1 MKKFFTLVVLAL
13 LAVGCAK
20 EYDDTGVRELIAGL
34 DLRVSE
40 LEANVSAL
48 QSALG
53 DGKFV
58 RKVEEYKDPE
68 TGRTTGI
75 TVTYTDGNI
84 VHFNIV
90 PADPTQGP
98 VFSVIRNGAGEL
110 VWAVNGQAVKM
121 DDEEIPVYQT
131 PVFSIDEEG
140 NLWVE
145 VDGKK
150 TNLGPVKSEGATLQD
165 GIFTNLAVTD
175 KAVVLTLSD
184 GSTVNIPF
192 AEAFQL
198 NIETAEFTFGT
209 LDPIEIPYTVS
220 AKTEG
225 TVVGVAGYSPKEF
238 NVAVEDGKIVVTPL
252 RLDAA
257 AVMMAYA
264 DSKVG
269 LVSVVNLTFEAEG
282 FEITDEPYS
291 AEYDYLAEGED
302 AVIEANAVSNI
313 AFEVKPVEEWIHVAS
328 VRSQAYTITLK
339 LDDNKTGEIR
349 EGTVNIVKAG
359 TEEVIQT
366 LKIAQLPAA
375 EEVGPK
381 NLSKKGAANS
391 YLVTEAGE
399 YKFWAV
405 KGNSGIEVN
414 PASVEVLWETYNN
427 AEEVAANSVIASV
440 SLSGSY
446 VVFST
451 PETLKPGNA
460 VIAAKDAG
468 GVILWS
474 WHIWVPAT
482 EVATANYGIYPAPLM
497 ARNLGA
503 LVAAPADA
511 AAPVESF
518 GLTYQWGR
526 KDPFPGPKAVKSGDN
541 ATVAGVA
548 VSTKPGNGTT
558 AESCMTVEETIANPT
573 VLGFTQNGDWLPA
586 DLADNTLWQNEVK
599 TMYDPCPPGY
609 RVPAR
614 DTESAFHSSD
624 LSAATGWQDNAA
636 NNWFALG
643 DPLAVFPFAGYRDD
657 YSPGGLTHAYDRGAY
672 WTAYASQAAKAYY
685 VNVRAGSAH
694 ARAEAGKSRAG
705 SVRCVSAEETP
716 ILPPDEPTEPTG
728 SAVDLSETA
737 SANSYIV
744 DKAGD
749 YKFKAVK
756 GNSDE
761 AVAPATVEVLW
772 ETVNTATAP
781 EAGAVIAKAGFADGY
796 VTFST
801 PATLVPGNALIAAKD
816 AAGTVLWSWH
826 IWIPATPV
834 VASTFGGV
842 VGVPMMDRNLGALVA
857 AAPNAKP
864 DGASIGMLYQWGRKD
879 PFPGVAS
886 VDASDPFATTGSI
899 VLDSE
904 KQNFS
909 IEESVQNPTV
919 YVKTG
924 SDSNK
929 TWVDVPS
936 TELWGKTK
944 TVYDPCPPGYIVS
957 TRDKSWAFWG
967 GMSAATGFK
976 ADTENKV
983 IVLGVEP
990 DPANAGTTGYIVLP
1004 MCGYLDQGSYAN
1016 VGKRAYIWSS
1026 YSSSSEANI
1035 AYQIYINGESVSTT
1049 EQRMS
1054 RGGNVRCVVEQ

>member
-1 MKKFFTLVVLAL
+1 MKKFFTLAVLAL
-13 LAVGCAK
+13 LAIGCAK
-20 EYDDTGVRELIAGL
+20 EYDDTPIRDLIAGL
-34 DLRVSE
+34 DARISE
-40 LEANVSAL
+40 LETSISAI
-48 QSALG
+48 QSTVG

-58 RKVEEYKDPE
+58 RKVEEYKDPD

-75 TVTYTDGNI
+75 TVTYTDGNV

-110 VWAVNGQAVKM
+110 VWAVDGVTVKM
-121 DDEEIPVYQT
+121 DGADVPVYQT
-131 PVFSIDEEG
+131 PVFTIDEEG
-140 NLWVE
+140 NLLVE
-145 VDGKK
+145 VDGKT

-175 KAVVLTLSD
+175 EAVVLTLAD

-192 AEAFQL
+192 AEAFRL
-198 NIETAEFTFGT
+198 NIENTEFTFSG

-238 NVAVEDGKIVVTPL
+238 SVAVEADKIVVTPL
-252 RLDAA
+252 SPKSSGVLL
-257 AVMMAYA
+257 AYA

-269 LVSVVNLTFEAEG
+269 LTSLVSITVEAEG
-282 FEITDEPYS
+282 FEVTDEPYDI
-291 AEYDYLAEGED
+291 EVDYMAPGED
-302 AVIEANAVSNI
+302 AVVTVNAVSNI
-313 AFEVKPVEEWIHVAS
+313 SFEVKPVEEWIHVAS
-328 VRSQAYTITLK
+328 VKSQAYTITLK

-349 EGTVNIVKAG
+349 EGVVYFLKAG
-359 TEEVIQT
+359 TEESVQT
-366 LKIAQLPAA
+366 IRIAQLPAID
-375 EEVGPK
+375 ELGPK

-391 YLVTEAGE
+391 YIVTEAGE

-414 PASVEVLWETYNN
+414 PASVEVLWETWNN
-427 AEEVAANSVIASV
+427 AEEVAANSVVASV

-474 WHIWVPAT
+474 WHIWVPET
-482 EVATANYGIYPAPLM
+482 EIVTADYGIYPAPM
-497 ARNLGA
+497 MDRNLGA
-503 LVAAPADA
+503 LVAATADA

-548 VSTKPGNGTT
+548 VSTKPGNGTS

-586 DLADNTLWQNEVK
+586 ELADNTLWQNEVK

-614 DTESAFHSSD
+614 NTESAFHSSD
-624 LSAATGWQDNAA
+624 LSTATGWQDNAA

-657 YSPGGLTHAYDRGAY
+657 YSPGGMTHAYDRGAY
-672 WTAYASQAAKAYY
+672 WTAYSSQAAKAYY
-685 VNVRAGSAH
+685 VNVRSGSAH

-728 SAVDLSETA
+728 SATDLSETA

-744 DKAGD
+744 TKAGN
-749 YKFKAVK
+749 YMFKAVK

-761 AVAPATVEVLW
+761 SVGAVAKAEVLW
-772 ETVNTATAP
+772 ETDNTATAP
-781 EAGAVIAKAGFADGY
+781 EVGAIIATVDFAGGY
-796 VTFST
+796 VAFST
-801 PATLVPGNALIAAKD
+801 PETLKPGNALIAVKD
-816 AAGTVLWSWH
+816 ASDAILWSWH
-826 IWIPATPV
+826 IWIPATEV
-834 VASTFGGV
+834 KVWDSEALCGAK
-842 VGVPMMDRNLGALVA
+842 MLDRNLGALV
-857 AAPNAKP
+857 
-864 DGASIGMLYQWGRKD
+864 DTGASGDVDPLSIGLYYQWGRKD
-879 PFPGVAS
+879 PFPGATEFVKSPAGAAVAGTAWTYHKELITTDYSVAHPTEYAS
-886 VDASDPFATTGSI
+886 VPEVDAGVWNADDPQ
-899 VLDSE
+899 D
-904 KQNFS
+904 
-909 IEESVQNPTV
+909 
-919 YVKTG
+919 
-924 SDSNK
+924 
-929 TWVDVPS
+929 
-936 TELWGKTK
+936 LWNTADDKK
-944 TVYDPCPPGYIVS
+944 TVYDPCPPGYRVPLY
-957 TRDKSWAFWG
+957 DKSLPMW
-967 GMSAATGFK
+967 
-976 ADTENKV
+976 
-983 IVLGVEP
+983 
-990 DPANAGTTGYIVLP
+990 AGTDEGFTFDGNRVSYGDFHFTVAGYID
-1004 MCGYLDQGSYAN
+1004 CWSAGYSYAN
-1016 VGKRAYIWSS
+1016 LRTHIWASKWYDAERSTCAYFRLDKDPKYYAQKYHKAKAGS
-1026 YSSSSEANI
+1026 
-1035 AYQIYINGESVSTT
+1035 
-1049 EQRMS
+1049 
-1054 RGGNVRCVVEQ
+1054 VRCVAE

>member
-1 MKKFFTLVVLAL
+1 MKKFFTLAVLAL
-13 LAVGCAK
+13 LAIGCAK
-20 EYDDTGVRELIAGL
+20 EYDDTPIRDLIAGL
-34 DLRVSE
+34 DARISE
-40 LEANVSAL
+40 LETSISAI
-48 QSALG
+48 QSTVG

-58 RKVEEYKDPE
+58 RKVEEYKDPD

-75 TVTYTDGNI
+75 TVTYTDGNV

-110 VWAVNGQAVKM
+110 VWAVDGVTVKM
-121 DDEEIPVYQT
+121 DGADVPVYQT
-131 PVFSIDEEG
+131 PVFTIDEEG
-140 NLWVE
+140 NLLVE
-145 VDGKK
+145 VDGKT

-175 KAVVLTLSD
+175 EAVVLTLAD

-192 AEAFQL
+192 AEAFRL
-198 NIETAEFTFGT
+198 NIENTEFTFSG

-238 NVAVEDGKIVVTPL
+238 SVAVEADKIVVTPL
-252 RLDAA
+252 SAKSSGVLL
-257 AVMMAYA
+257 AYA

-269 LVSVVNLTFEAEG
+269 LTSLVSITVEAEG
-282 FEITDEPYS
+282 FEVTDEPYDI
-291 AEYDYLAEGED
+291 EVDYMAPGED
-302 AVIEANAVSNI
+302 AVVTVNAVSNI
-313 AFEVKPVEEWIHVAS
+313 SFEVKPVEEWIHVAS
-328 VRSQAYTITLK
+328 VKSSAYVITLK

-349 EGTVNIVKAG
+349 TGTVNIVKAG
-359 TEEVIQT
+359 TEEVVQT
-366 LKIAQLPAA
+366 IRIAQLPAID
-375 EEVGPK
+375 ELGPK

-391 YLVTEAGE
+391 YIVTEAGE

-414 PASVEVLWETYNN
+414 PASVEVLWETWNN
-427 AEEVAANSVIASV
+427 AEEVTANSVVASV
-440 SLSGSY
+440 SVQGSY

-468 GVILWS
+468 GAILWS

-482 EVATANYGIYPAPLM
+482 EIVTADYGIYPAPM
-497 ARNLGA
+497 MDRNLGA
-503 LVAAPADA
+503 LVAATADA
-511 AAPVESF
+511 EAPVESF

-548 VSTKPGNGTT
+548 VSTKPGNGTS

-586 DLADNTLWQNEVK
+586 ELADNTLWQNEVK

-624 LSAATGWQDNAA
+624 LSTATGWQDNAA

-643 DPLAVFPFAGYRDD
+643 DPLAVFPYAGYRDD
-657 YSPGGLTHAYDRGAY
+657 YSPGGMTHAYDRGAY

-685 VNVRAGSAH
+685 VNVRTGSAH

-728 SAVDLSETA
+728 SATDLSETA

-744 DKAGD
+744 TKAGN
-749 YKFKAVK
+749 YMFKAVK

-761 AVAPATVEVLW
+761 SVGAVAKAEVLW
-772 ETVNTATAP
+772 ETDNTATAP
-781 EAGAVIAKAGFADGY
+781 EVGAIIATVDFAEGY
-796 VTFST
+796 VAFST
-801 PATLVPGNALIAAKD
+801 PETLKPGNALIAVKD
-816 AAGTVLWSWH
+816 ASDAILWSWH
-826 IWIPATPV
+826 IWIPATEV
-834 VASTFGGV
+834 KVWDSEALCGAK
-842 VGVPMMDRNLGALVA
+842 MMDRNLGALV
-857 AAPNAKP
+857 
-864 DGASIGMLYQWGRKD
+864 DTGASGDVDPLSIGLYYQWGRKD
-879 PFPGVAS
+879 PFPGATEFVKSPAGAAVAGTAWTYHKELITTDYSVAHPTEYAS
-886 VDASDPFATTGSI
+886 VPEVDAGVWNAGDPQDLWNTE
-899 VLDSE
+899 D
-904 KQNFS
+904 
-909 IEESVQNPTV
+909 
-919 YVKTG
+919 
-924 SDSNK
+924 NK
-929 TWVDVPS
+929 
-936 TELWGKTK
+936 K
-944 TVYDPCPPGYIVS
+944 TVYDPCPPGYRVPLY
-957 TRDKSWAFWG
+957 DKSLPMW
-967 GMSAATGFK
+967 
-976 ADTENKV
+976 
-983 IVLGVEP
+983 
-990 DPANAGTTGYIVLP
+990 AGTDEGFTFDGNRVSYGDFHFTVAGYID
-1004 MCGYLDQGSYAN
+1004 CWSASYAYSN
-1016 VGKRAYIWSS
+1016 LRTHIWASKWYDAERSTCAYFRLDKDPKY
-1026 YSSSSEANI
+1026 YSQKFHKAKAGS
-1035 AYQIYINGESVSTT
+1035 
-1049 EQRMS
+1049 
-1054 RGGNVRCVVEQ
+1054 VRCVVE

>member
-68 TGRTTGI
+68 TGRTTGV

-121 DDEEIPVYQT
+121 DGEEIPVYQT
-131 PVFSIDEEG
+131 PVFSIDDEG

-175 KAVVLTLSD
+175 SAVVLTLSD

-192 AEAFQL
+192 AE
-198 NIETAEFTFGT
+198 
-209 LDPIEIPYTVS
+209 S

-225 TVVGVAGYSPKEF
+225 TVVGVAGYSPKDF
-238 NVAVEDGKIVVTPL
+238 NVAVEADKIVVTPNHL
-252 RLDAA
+252 NAA

-269 LVSVVNLTFEAEG
+269 LVSVVNLKLEAEG

-313 AFEVKPVEEWIHVAS
+313 AFEVKPAEEWIHVAS

-349 EGTVNIVKAG
+349 EGVVYFVKAG
-359 TEEVIQT
+359 TEESVQT
-366 LKIAQLPAA
+366 IRIAQLPAV

-391 YLVTEAGE
+391 YIVTEAGE

-427 AEEVAANSVIASV
+427 AEEVTANSVVANV

-460 VIAAKDAG
+460 VIAAKDAA

-474 WHIWVPAT
+474 WHIWVPET
-482 EVATANYGIYPAPLM
+482 EIVTADYGIYSAPM
-497 ARNLGA
+497 MDRNLGA
-503 LVAAPADA
+503 LVAATADA

-526 KDPFPGPKAVKSGDN
+526 KDPFP
-541 ATVAGVA
+541 
-548 VSTKPGNGTT
+548 
-558 AESCMTVEETIANPT
+558 IANPT

-586 DLADNTLWQNEVK
+586 ELADNTLWQNEVK

-624 LSAATGWQDNAA
+624 LSTAAGWQDNAA

-672 WTAYASQAAKAYY
+672 WTAYSSQAAKAYY
-685 VNVRAGSAH
+685 VNVRTGSAH

-705 SVRCVSAEETP
+705 SVRCVAAEETP
-716 ILPPDEPTEPTG
+716 ILPPEEPTEPTG
-728 SAVDLSETA
+728 SATDLSETA

-744 DKAGD
+744 TKAGN
-749 YKFKAVK
+749 YMFKAVK

-761 AVAPATVEVLW
+761 SVGAVAKAEVLW
-772 ETVNTATAP
+772 ETDNTTTAP
-781 EAGAVIAKAGFADGY
+781 AVGAIITNVDFAQGY
-796 VTFST
+796 VAFST
-801 PATLVPGNALIAAKD
+801 PETLKPGNALIAVKD
-816 AAGTVLWSWH
+816 ASDAVLWSWH

-834 VASTFGGV
+834 VATQPGRPRGRRAERQAGRHRDRHAVPVGPQGPVPGRRFRGRFRPDCHDRQHRPEQRAAELQHRGVRPEPDRLCEDGQRQQQDLGGRSFHRAL
-842 VGVPMMDRNLGALVA
+842 GQDQDRVR
-857 AAPNAKP
+857 P
-864 DGASIGMLYQWGRKD
+864 
-879 PFPGVAS
+879 
-886 VDASDPFATTGSI
+886 
-899 VLDSE
+899 
-904 KQNFS
+904 
-909 IEESVQNPTV
+909 
-919 YVKTG
+919 
-924 SDSNK
+924 
-929 TWVDVPS
+929 VPS
-936 TELWGKTK
+936 G
-944 TVYDPCPPGYIVS
+944 IH
-957 TRDKSWAFWG
+957 RFHA
-967 GMSAATGFK
+967 
-976 ADTENKV
+976 
-983 IVLGVEP
+983 
-990 DPANAGTTGYIVLP
+990 
-1004 MCGYLDQGSYAN
+1004 
-1016 VGKRAYIWSS
+1016 
-1026 YSSSSEANI
+1026 
-1035 AYQIYINGESVSTT
+1035 
-1049 EQRMS
+1049 
-1054 RGGNVRCVVEQ
+1054 

>member
-20 EYDDTGVRELIAGL
+20 EYDDTGLRELIAGL
-34 DLRVSE
+34 DVRVSE

-48 QSALG
+48 QSTLG

-58 RKVEEYKDPE
+58 RKVEEYRDPD
-68 TGRTTGI
+68 TGSTTGV

-90 PADPTQGP
+90 PSDPSQGP

-110 VWAVNGQAVKM
+110 VWAVDGQAIKV
-121 DDEEIPVYQT
+121 DGAEVPVYQT
-131 PVFSIDEEG
+131 PSFSIDDEG

-145 VDGKK
+145 VDGQR

-175 KAVVLTLSD
+175 DAVVLTLSD

-192 AEAFQL
+192 AEAFVL
-198 NIETAEFTFGT
+198 NIETTEFSFST

-238 NVAVEDGKIVVTPL
+238 NVAVEADKIVVTPL
-252 RLDAA
+252 SKNAA

-291 AEYDYLAEGED
+291 AEYDYIAEGEG
-302 AVIEANAVSNI
+302 AVVVANAVSNI

-328 VRSQAYTITLK
+328 VRSQAYVITLR

-349 EGTVNIVKAG
+349 VGTVNIVKAG

-366 LKIAQLPAA
+366 IKIAQLPA
-375 EEVGPK
+375 EIVSGPAD
-381 NLSKKGAANS
+381 LSKKESANS
-391 YLVTEAGE
+391 YLVYAAGD
-399 YKFWAV
+399 YKFKAV
-405 KGNSGIEVN
+405 KGVSG
-414 PASVEVLWETYNN
+414 ASVGTIAEVAVVWETNN
-427 AEEVAANSVIASV
+427 TTTAPEAGSIIAKVEVADGYIF
-440 SLSGSY
+440 
-446 VVFST
+446 FST
-451 PETLKPGNA
+451 PETLTPGNA
-460 VIAAKDAG
+460 LIAAKDAAG
-468 GVILWS
+468 EILWS
-474 WHIWVPAT
+474 WHIWIPAS
-482 EVATANYGIYPAPLM
+482 EIKTADAGFAGAKALM
-497 ARNLGA
+497 DRNLGA
-503 LVAAPADA
+503 LEP
-511 AAPVESF
+511 APVTGKLLESE
-518 GLTYQWGR
+518 GLLYQWGR
-526 KDPFPGPKAVKSGDN
+526 KDPLLGKKITAVPAEAVGQSVDSAPTDMATATKTPTVFYYNEGKDWLTTPDANLWDN
-541 ATVAGVA
+541 AGA
-548 VSTKPGNGTT
+548 
-558 AESCMTVEETIANPT
+558 
-573 VLGFTQNGDWLPA
+573 
-586 DLADNTLWQNEVK
+586 K
-599 TMYDPCPPGY
+599 TENDPCPPGY
-609 RVPAR
+609 KVPAY
-614 DTESAFHSSD
+614 DPSLD
-624 LSAATGWQDNAA
+624 LWNKLD
-636 NNWFALG
+636 
-643 DPLAVFPFAGYRDD
+643 DFPSKWTYDETAGYTKFTAGTVTFPLCGYLNGGGQSTSGYGKRSLVWSSTAKNETHGSGLFVRENKY
-657 YSPGGLTHAYDRGAY
+657 YSDGNHKACGA
-672 WTAYASQAAKAYY
+672 
-685 VNVRAGSAH
+685 
-694 ARAEAGKSRAG
+694 
-705 SVRCVSAEETP
+705 SVRCIVVDEGAINPPTP
-716 ILPPDEPTEPTG
+716 TPGPGPEPEVPAT
-728 SAVDLSETA
+728 DLSETA

-744 DKAGD
+744 TKAGD
-749 YKFKAVK
+749 FKFKAVK
-756 GNSDE
+756 GNSEE
-761 AVAPATVEVLW
+761 AVSAASIEVLW
-772 ETVNTATAP
+772 ETVNTTTAP
-781 EAGAVIAKAGFADGY
+781 EAGTVIANAAFADGY

-816 AAGTVLWSWH
+816 GAGVILWSWH

-857 AAPNAKP
+857 AEPTGKP
-864 DGASIGMLYQWGRKD
+864 DGTSIGMLYQWGRKD
-879 PFPGVAS
+879 PFPGTAS
-886 VDASDPFATTGSI
+886 VDASDPIATTGTI

-909 IEESVQNPTV
+909 IEESVQNPTT

-929 TWVDVPS
+929 TWIDEPS
-936 TELWGKTK
+936 IELWGKTK

-957 TRDKSWAFWG
+957 TRDKTWAFWG
-967 GMSAATGFK
+967 GMASATGFR
-976 ADTENKV
+976 ADTENKFV
-983 IVLGVEP
+983 ALGVDL
-990 DPANAGTTGYIVLP
+990 DPASPETTGYIVLP

-1026 YSSSSEANI
+1026 YSSSSEKNI
-1035 AYQIYINGESVSTT
+1035 AYQIYINSGDVSTT

-1054 RGGNVRCVVEQ
+1054 RGGNIRCVVEE